1 VKVVYFIDHLRP
13 DGSQRVLTQLVK
25 GLSERGHQQAVVCL
39 NDSWDREVIEGLTT
53 ADCEVRVVG
62 KGALVSGVGLVS
74 TWRWLS
80 KNKFDVAVTL
90 LFVSDVAGRI
100 LSRVAKIPH
109 LVTYI
114 QARNSNYTPMQR
126 WLVRNTI
133 GLADQI
139 VVCSRMLKD
148 YVVGVEGASE
158 DRVRII
164 PHGVQ
169 VKSIPQT
176 RNGNGIRAELNLPG
190 DVLLVGSLGRLTYQ
204 KGYDVLLDA
213 LAQIDNGD
221 IHLLIAG
228 TGQEYQNLQSQADRL
243 GIQPR
248 VHLPGFRRDV
258 SQLLAELDVYVQP
271 SRFEGMPNAVLEAMA
286 AGCPVIASA
295 VDGNCE
301 LIDNGETGWLVP
313 AGDSRA
319 LADCISAVASNP
331 GEAKHKGAA
340 AKLKVGRIYNLDQM
354 VARWEKVLYG

>member
-1 VKVVYFIDHLRP
+1 MKVVYFIDHLRP

-25 GLSERGHQQAVVCL
+25 GLSERGHQQAVVCM
-39 NDSWDREVIEGLTT
+39 NDSWDEEVVGRLQV
-53 ADCEVRVVG
+53 ANCEVRVVG
-62 KGALVSGVGLVS
+62 KWALVSGVGLVS
-74 TWRWLS
+74 TWRWLRA
-80 KNKFDVAVTL
+80 NKFDVAVTL

-100 LSRVAKIPH
+100 LSKLAKIPR
-109 LVTYI
+109 LITYV
-114 QARNSNYTPMQR
+114 QARNINYSSLQR
-126 WLVRNTI
+126 WLVKKTI

-148 YVVGVEGASE
+148 YVVAEEGASE

-169 VKSIPQT
+169 VSSIQRT
-176 RNGNGIRAELNLPG
+176 RNGNGIRAELNLSG

-213 LAQIDNGD
+213 FAQIENGD
-221 IHLLIAG
+221 IHLVIAG
-228 TGQEYQNLQSQADRL
+228 TGEELQNLQSQADRL
-243 GIQPR
+243 GIQAR

-258 SQLLAELDVYVQP
+258 PNLLADLDVYVQP

-301 LIDNGETGWLVP
+301 LIGSDKTGWLVP
-313 AGDSRA
+313 AEDSRA
-319 LADCISAVASNP
+319 LAACISAATSNP
-331 GEAKHKGAA
+331 EDAKRKGSA
-340 AKLKVGRIYNLDQM
+340 AKLEISTTYTLDQM
-354 VARWEKVLYG
+354 IARWEKVLYG